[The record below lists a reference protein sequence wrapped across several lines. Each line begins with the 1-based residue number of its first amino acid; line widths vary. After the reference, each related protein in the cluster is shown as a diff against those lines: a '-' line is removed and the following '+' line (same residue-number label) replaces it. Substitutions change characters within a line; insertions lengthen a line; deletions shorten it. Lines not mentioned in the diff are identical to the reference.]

1 MKKLKLIGLFI
12 GLLLFGRNG
21 FAQSP
26 MNYAEY
32 YWDTDPG
39 YGLGTSLGAINTT
52 NLNLTANV
60 SATGL
65 LVGNHNLNVRVRD
78 ANGIWS
84 QLLTKVI
91 MVAPEAYNP
100 GTNAQDIRVF
110 EYQWDAQTP
119 VQATVSG
126 IVNFEFIQTI
136 PTTSL
141 GEGGH
146 ILSIRMKDAY
156 GFWTLPYQYN
166 VSVYGAAPGD
176 NISRIEYFIGTMTT
190 DPGYGLATSA
200 SFTPASS
207 PDVMANFEPTTTGL
221 TNGENLITFRIK
233 DSQNRWSSL
242 YQKIFNLDPS
252 FTLTAGGTFN
262 QGNQAKSEFC
272 LGGKIKVPIT
282 KTGTFPSENQYV
294 LELSNSIGTN
304 FVPIVT
310 TINVTQDT
318 LIGTLPNA
326 LNAASGYRIRAVTTL
341 PLIRKTSAT
350 ILTIGNTATATVTPA
365 SLCEG
370 SSLQLNSTGFV
381 TSNYSWT
388 GPPTF
393 TSAVQNPLISNTP
406 VNGGGIYTVTA
417 TSLAAG
423 CTATATTSVT
433 VKPLPTVTPTTP
445 VSICANTPLVLNVNA
460 TAGVTYAW
468 TGPNTFTSTL
478 QNPTVNSLATTDMTG
493 TYSITVTLNGCTA
506 SNSVSATVKPLPT
519 VTPTTPVSICANTPL
534 VLNVN
539 ATAGGTYA
547 WTGPNTF
554 TSTLQNPT
562 VNSLATTG
570 MTGTYSITVT
580 LNGCTASSSVSATV
594 KPLPTVTPTTP
605 VTVCSNTPLT
615 LGVNATA
622 SGTYFWSGPGTFT
635 SALQNPTVNS
645 LATTAMTGTYSII
658 VTLNACSVSGTA
670 SVTVNPVV
678 NAPTANDVSISKYT
692 STTLSA
698 VCTGSTAKWYSASSG
713 GTAIGTG
720 SYTTPV
726 LSATTTYYVACESG
740 GIPNCENSTRTA
752 QTVTITPATSFDSA
766 NTGNWNI
773 ASTWICSCIPDGT
786 LPVRIMNTHIV
797 TVPTAYTGQAKG
809 LLFMSTGKVTLQGT
823 GKVNVTN

>member
-39 YGLGTSLGAINTT
+39 YGLGTSLGAINTI

-60 SATGL
+60 STTGL

-310 TINVTQDT
+310 TINATQDT

-445 VSICANTPLVLNVNA
+445 VSICV
-460 TAGVTYAW
+460 
-468 TGPNTFTSTL
+468 
-478 QNPTVNSLATTDMTG
+478 
-493 TYSITVTLNGCTA
+493 
-506 SNSVSATVKPLPT
+506 
-519 VTPTTPVSICANTPL
+519 NTPL

-547 WTGPNTF
+547 WSGPNTY

-580 LNGCTASSSVSATV
+580 LNGCTASNSVSATV
-594 KPLPTVTPTTP
+594 NPLPTVTPTTP

-635 SALQNPTVNS
+635 SALQNPTVS
-645 LATTAMTGTYSII
+645 STATTAMTGTYSII

-698 VCTGSTAKWYSASSG
+698 VCMGSTAKWYSASSG

-740 GIPNCENSTRTA
+740 GIPNCESSTRTA
-752 QTVTITPATSFDSA
+752 QTVTITPVTSFDSA
-766 NTGNWNI
+766 NTGNWN
-773 ASTWICSCIPDGT
+773 ATSTWNCSCIPDGT
-786 LPVRIMNTHIV
+786 LPVRIMSTHIV

-809 LLFMSTGKVTLQGT
+809 LRFMSTGKVTLQGT

>member
-310 TINVTQDT
+310 TINATQDT

-460 TAGVTYAW
+460 TVGGTYAW
-468 TGPNTFTSTL
+468 SGPNTFTSTL

-539 ATAGGTYA
+539 ATGGTYA
-547 WTGPNTF
+547 WSGPNTF

-615 LGVNATA
+615 LGVNVTA

-635 SALQNPTVNS
+635 SALQNPTVS
-645 LATTAMTGTYSII
+645 STATTAMTGTYSII

-692 STTLSA
+692 SATLSA

-720 SYTTPV
+720 SYTTPT

-809 LLFMSTGKVTLQGT
+809 LRFMSTGKVTLQGT

>member
-1 MKKLKLIGLFI
+1 MKTLKIIGFFIGLF
-12 GLLLFGRNG
+12 LFGRNG

-52 NLNLTANV
+52 NLDLTANV
-60 SATGL
+60 STTGL
-65 LVGNHNLNVRVRD
+65 LAGTHYLNVRVRD

-84 QLLTKVI
+84 QLLRKGI
-91 MVAPEAYNP
+91 MVAPETYNP
-100 GTNAQDIRVF
+100 GTDPQDIRVF

-126 IVNFEFIQTI
+126 IVNFEFIRTI

-141 GEGGH
+141 GEGSH

-156 GFWTLPYQYN
+156 GFWTLPNQYN
-166 VSVYGAAPGD
+166 VSVYGVAPGD

-207 PDVMANFEPTTTGL
+207 PDVTATFEPSTTGL
-221 TNGENLITFRIK
+221 TNGENLITFRVK

-242 YQKIFNLDPS
+242 YQRIFNLDPS

-282 KTGTFPSENQYV
+282 KTGTFPSGNQYV
-294 LELSNSIGTN
+294 LELSNSSGTN

-310 TINVTQDT
+310 TINGTQDT
-318 LIGTLPNA
+318 LTGTLPTA
-326 LNAASGYRIRAVTTL
+326 LSIASGYRIRAVTTL

-350 ILTIGNTATATVTPA
+350 ILTIGNTASATATPTSV
-365 SLCEG
+365 CQG

-381 TSNYSWT
+381 SSNYSWA

-406 VNGGGIYTVTA
+406 ANGGGTYTVTA

-433 VKPLPTVTPTTP
+433 VKPLPTVTPTSPISVCTN
-445 VSICANTPLVLNVNA
+445 SPLTLGVNA
-460 TAGVTYAW
+460 TASGTYFW
-468 TGPNTFTSTL
+468 NGPNTFTSSL
-478 QNPTVNSLATTDMTG
+478 QNPTVSNVATASMTG
-493 TYSITVTLNGCTA
+493 TYTITVTLNGC
-506 SNSVSATVKPLPT
+506 SVTGTSSVTVKPLPT
-519 VTPTTPVSICANTPL
+519 VTPTSPIS
-534 VLNVN
+534 
-539 ATAGGTYA
+539 
-547 WTGPNTF
+547 
-554 TSTLQNPT
+554 
-562 VNSLATTG
+562 
-570 MTGTYSITVT
+570 
-580 LNGCTASSSVSATV
+580 
-594 KPLPTVTPTTP
+594 
-605 VTVCSNTPLT
+605 VCSNSVLT

-622 SGTYFWSGPGTFT
+622 SGTYFWSGPNTYT
-635 SALQNPTVNS
+635 SALQNPTVSNA
-645 LATTAMTGTYSII
+645 ATTSMTGTYTIT
-658 VTLNACSVSGTA
+658 VTLNGCSVTGTS

-678 NAPTANDVSISKYT
+678 NAPTATGVTINQYT

-713 GTAIGTG
+713 GASIGTG

-726 LSATTTYYVACESG
+726 LSANTTYHVACESG
-740 GIPNCENSTRTA
+740 GSPNCVSSTRTP
-752 QTVTITPATSFDSA
+752 QTVTIIPATTFDSA
-766 NTGNWNI
+766 ITGNWN
-773 ASTWICSCIPDGT
+773 ATSTWVCSCIPNGT
-786 LPVRIMNTHIV
+786 LPVRIMSTHIV

-809 LLFMSTGKVTLQGT
+809 LRFASTGKVTLQGT
-823 GKVNVTN
+823 GKVNVIN

>member
-310 TINVTQDT
+310 TINATQDT

-460 TAGVTYAW
+460 TG
-468 TGPNTFTSTL
+468 
-478 QNPTVNSLATTDMTG
+478 
-493 TYSITVTLNGCTA
+493 
-506 SNSVSATVKPLPT
+506 
-519 VTPTTPVSICANTPL
+519 
-534 VLNVN
+534 
-539 ATAGGTYA
+539 GGTYA
-547 WTGPNTF
+547 WTGPNTY

-580 LNGCTASSSVSATV
+580 LNGCTASNSVSATV
-594 KPLPTVTPTTP
+594 NPLPTVTPTTP
-605 VTVCSNTPLT
+605 VAVCSNTPLT

-635 SALQNPTVNS
+635 SALQNPTVS
-645 LATTAMTGTYSII
+645 STATTAMTGTYSII

-740 GIPNCENSTRTA
+740 GSPNCVSSTRTA

-809 LLFMSTGKVTLQGT
+809 LRFMSTGKVTLLGT